1 MSTTNG
7 PLFLGLDLST
17 QQLKGLLVDEQSRV
31 VHEISIVLNERFPEY
46 KTSSGRY
53 VDGDVVT
60 APVLMWVEA
69 IDLLM
74 SELAASGLAH
84 RVRGIG
90 GAAQQHGS
98 VYWRKEG
105 VEIIQNLDSKTP
117 LKTQLQNVE
126 AFALLN
132 SPIWEDTSTN
142 KQCRELEA
150 LAGGAPEL
158 ARITGSVA
166 FERFTGTQIAKIKE
180 NHPDVW
186 AQTARVSLVSSFVAS
201 VLAGNVVPVDCSDA
215 SGTNIYDVQARA
227 WSRKLCDAIDPRLV
241 EMLGQKVALADAAVG
256 ALSPYFVQRYGL
268 SQCPILAFAGDNP
281 AAFAGFESLFTA
293 DDHSVAVMSLGT
305 SDTVLFPLD
314 TYPYS
319 GDMSSLAMKHLD
331 GHILQHPTIAD
342 RYIAMLCYKNG
353 SLAREWVRGQ
363 CLGADSSW
371 DEFSKAAGS
380 GPMAPTAFGFYYLST
395 EILPRAKGIHRFE
408 KCTSGDIVCPSG
420 AKYKRVDRFSDST
433 QGNDCR
439 AIIESQ
445 LMSMCVDYAHK
456 STNSLTGVAV
466 TGGASR
472 NQALQQAI
480 ADVLGVSVFAAGVQT
495 TDGFEIKTPAMPA
508 YGGAVQAMHL
518 LHSTQ
523 QADSSDGAAAGADK
537 YMLQRICSPDN
548 AAHAVYTQALADFE
562 FLRDHVSSQFGG

>member
-132 SPIWEDTSTN
+132 SPIWEDSSTS

-227 WSRKLCDAIDPRLV
+227 WSRKLCDAIDPRLIG
-241 EMLGQKVALADAAVG
+241 MLGQKVAMADAAVG
-256 ALSPYFVQRYGL
+256 ALSPYFVLRYGL

-281 AAFAGFESLFTA
+281 AAFAGFGSLFTA

-314 TYPYS
+314 TYP
-319 GDMSSLAMKHLD
+319 
-331 GHILQHPTIAD
+331 
-342 RYIAMLCYKNG
+342 
-353 SLAREWVRGQ
+353 
-363 CLGADSSW
+363 
-371 DEFSKAAGS
+371 
-380 GPMAPTAFGFYYLST
+380 
-395 EILPRAKGIHRFE
+395 
-408 KCTSGDIVCPSG
+408 
-420 AKYKRVDRFSDST
+420 
-433 QGNDCR
+433 
-439 AIIESQ
+439 
-445 LMSMCVDYAHK
+445 
-456 STNSLTGVAV
+456 
-466 TGGASR
+466 
-472 NQALQQAI
+472 
-480 ADVLGVSVFAAGVQT
+480 
-495 TDGFEIKTPAMPA
+495 
-508 YGGAVQAMHL
+508 
-518 LHSTQ
+518 
-523 QADSSDGAAAGADK
+523 
-537 YMLQRICSPDN
+537 
-548 AAHAVYTQALADFE
+548 
-562 FLRDHVSSQFGG
+562 